1 MSESQY
7 ERLSSLDASFL
18 ALETRSTHMH
28 VASISIF
35 DGEGLTDED
44 GAVDIERIRP
54 FIESCL
60 QYVPR
65 YRQRLAWVPLERHPV
80 WVDDEQFDIEF
91 HVRHSSLP
99 LPGTESQLRQ
109 LTGRI
114 LSQQLDR
121 SKPLWE
127 MWVVEGMEDGRVAI
141 VSKIHHCMIDGV
153 AGAGLLGVVLNV
165 VPTSE
170 IEDSPEWTPTPPPND
185 VELAAAEITR
195 RIQDGVNRMKDARKA
210 VDETQMLVFGAV
222 RKARAAWYSLTSGWL
237 TQAPDTPL
245 NETIGPNRRFD
256 GTKVT
261 LADIKLI
268 RTALGGTVNDVVL
281 ATTAGAVRTF
291 FQEHRQLEDLDIEF
305 RVMAPVSVRASDA
318 SAALGNQVAMWL
330 VELPIAEPDPVVRL
344 ETIKEATRHLKETDQ
359 ALGAATLVSASS
371 GTPHTLVSLGARLA
385 TGIRPFN
392 MTVTNV
398 PGPQFPMYL
407 LESQLVSQYPVVPLW
422 HGHGVGIA
430 LFSYNGDVAWG
441 ITADWDVLPDL
452 EVFTTCIE
460 DSFTELLEAAAEPR
474 SEEPLE
480 LDDAEESEDAE
491 E

>member
-1 MSESQY
+1 M
-7 ERLSSLDASFL
+7 
-18 ALETRSTHMH
+18 
-28 VASISIF
+28 
-35 DGEGLTDED
+35 
-44 GAVDIERIRP
+44 
-54 FIESCL
+54 
-60 QYVPR
+60 
-65 YRQRLAWVPLERHPV
+65 
-80 WVDDEQFDIEF
+80 
-91 HVRHSSLP
+91 
-99 LPGTESQLRQ
+99 
-109 LTGRI
+109 
-114 LSQQLDR
+114 
-121 SKPLWE
+121 
-127 MWVVEGMEDGRVAI
+127 
-141 VSKIHHCMIDGV
+141 
-153 AGAGLLGVVLNV
+153 
-165 VPTSE
+165 
-170 IEDSPEWTPTPPPND
+170 
-185 VELAAAEITR
+185 
-195 RIQDGVNRMKDARKA
+195 
-210 VDETQMLVFGAV
+210 
-222 RKARAAWYSLTSGWL
+222 
-237 TQAPDTPL
+237 
-245 NETIGPNRRFD
+245 
-256 GTKVT
+256 
-261 LADIKLI
+261 
-268 RTALGGTVNDVVL
+268 VL